1 MLTLSLGTLFWKR
14 EPLLEHRQAQMNMSS
29 ALGDV
34 LERPQQHGSRCLWD
48 RPICLCTL
56 STLASCNARMNPV
69 PSESSQAELL
79 IGRVFLEI
87 SSTARS
93 FHIKPKIN
101 SKVERTS
108 TGVPTCEISAECYI
122 NDDKTLVWFH
132 GERKWGEIVTCNW
145 ITEQVAIIAVV

>member
-1 MLTLSLGTLFWKR
+1 MLSLGTLFWKR

-56 STLASCNARMNPV
+56 STLGSCNARMNPV

-93 FHIKPKIN
+93 FHIKPKSIPRFKAPSQGYPLVRFQLSVASTMTKLLFDSMEKGN
-101 SKVERTS
+101 KVR
-108 TGVPTCEISAECYI
+108 
-122 NDDKTLVWFH
+122 
-132 GERKWGEIVTCNW
+132 
-145 ITEQVAIIAVV
+145 

>member
-1 MLTLSLGTLFWKR
+1 MLSLGTLFWKR

-87 SSTARS
+87 SSQQGHFILSQKSIPRLKGPPQGYPLVRFQLSA
-93 FHIKPKIN
+93 
-101 SKVERTS
+101 TS
-108 TGVPTCEISAECYI
+108 TMTKLLFDSMEKGNEV
-122 NDDKTLVWFH
+122 
-132 GERKWGEIVTCNW
+132 R
-145 ITEQVAIIAVV
+145 